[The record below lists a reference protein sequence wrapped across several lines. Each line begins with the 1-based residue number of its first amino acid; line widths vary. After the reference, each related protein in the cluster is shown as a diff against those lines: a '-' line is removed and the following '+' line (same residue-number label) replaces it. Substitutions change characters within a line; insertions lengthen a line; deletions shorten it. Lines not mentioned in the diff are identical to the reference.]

1 MHQSTKSKP
10 LIGKLY
16 THHLMTLPYTLF
28 LQKDK
33 MLHEAQLWEGV
44 NIQTSKKLFLLET
57 VYNPQDR
64 CFDSP
69 ITILIC
75 DKKQTE
81 YTNKS
86 SRMQHLGLVG
96 VSTKPIENPKRNFIN
111 QSNCY
116 LLHRSIILCL

>member
-1 MHQSTKSKP
+1 MKHS
-10 LIGKLY
+10 
-16 THHLMTLPYTLF
+16 
-28 LQKDK
+28 
-33 MLHEAQLWEGV
+33 AREGV

-57 VYNPQDR
+57 VYNPQDW

-96 VSTKPIENPKRNFIN
+96 VSTKPLENSKRFFFFFLISNENFIKKQKTANPSTLGMYYGGIN
-111 QSNCY
+111 Q
-116 LLHRSIILCL
+116 